1 MSRMSKHSSMKVEI
15 NVPDSLSEIRLEQY
29 QKFVKLYDGE
39 VTEEF
44 MALKMLEIF
53 CGVKLSDAYGMRFK
67 DVDGITQLLSD
78 LLNEKPQ
85 LRRTFKMD
93 GVEYGFIPNLDE
105 MSFGEYI
112 DLDTYLGDWQN
123 IHKAMAVLYRPIKD
137 KHGERYNIVPYEVID
152 AEVMRKMPMDAVLGS
167 VLFFYRLGMDLSKAM
182 IHYLEEQEESRI
194 VQYLNSDE
202 SGVGINQYTHS
213 LKAILDDLRISL
225 N

>member
-1 MSRMSKHSSMKVEI
+1 MKVEI

-194 VQYLNSDE
+194 VQYLNSEE

>member
-1 MSRMSKHSSMKVEI
+1 MSRMASMKVEI

-53 CGVKLSDAYGMRFK
+53 CGVKLSDAYNMRFK
-67 DVDGITQLLSD
+67 DVDGVTHLLTD

-93 GVEYGFIPNLDE
+93 GVEYGFIPNLDD

-152 AEVMRKMPMDAVLGS
+152 SETMRKMPMDAVLGS

-194 VQYLNSDE
+194 VQYLNSEE
-202 SGVGINQYTHS
+202 SGVGISQYTHS
-213 LKAILDDLRISL
+213 LRAILDDLRISL

>member
-1 MSRMSKHSSMKVEI
+1 MKVEI

-53 CGVKLSDAYGMRFK
+53 CGVKLSDAYNMRFK
-67 DVDGITQLLSD
+67 DVDGITQLLTD

-85 LRRTFKMD
+85 LKRTFKMD

-137 KHGERYNIVPYEVID
+137 KHGERYNIVPYEVVD
-152 AEVMRKMPMDAVLGS
+152 SETMRKMPMDAVLGS

-194 VQYLNSDE
+194 VQYLNSEE
-202 SGVGINQYTHS
+202 SGVGISQYTHS
-213 LKAILDDLRISL
+213 LRAILDDLRISL

>member
-1 MSRMSKHSSMKVEI
+1 MKVEI
-15 NVPDSLSEIRLEQY
+15 NVPDSLREIRLEQY

-53 CGVKLSDAYGMRFK
+53 CGVKLSDAYNLRYK
-67 DVDGITQLLSD
+67 DVDGVVQILTET
-78 LLNEKPQ
+78 LNDKPQ
-85 LRRTFKMD
+85 LVKTFFMD
-93 GVEYGFIPNLDE
+93 GVEYGFIPNLDD

-123 IHKAMAVLYRPIKD
+123 IHKAMAVLYRPIKS
-137 KHGERYNIVPYEVID
+137 KYGERYNIVDYQIID
-152 AEVMRKMPMDAVLGS
+152 AEVMRKMPMDAVLGA

-182 IHYLEEQEESRI
+182 ISYLEEQEESRI
-194 VQYLNSDE
+194 VQYLNSDKN
-202 SGVGINQYTHS
+202 GVGINQYINL
-213 LKAILDDLRISL
+213 LKGTLDDLNILL

>member
-1 MSRMSKHSSMKVEI
+1 MASMKVEI

-53 CGVKLSDAYGMRFK
+53 CGVKLSDAYNMRFK
-67 DVDGITQLLSD
+67 DVDGITHLLTD

-93 GVEYGFIPNLDE
+93 GVEYGFIPNLDD

-152 AEVMRKMPMDAVLGS
+152 SETMRKMPMDAVLGS

-194 VQYLNSDE
+194 VQYLNSEE
-202 SGVGINQYTHS
+202 SGVGISQYTHS
-213 LKAILDDLRISL
+213 LRAILDDLRISL

>member
-1 MSRMSKHSSMKVEI
+1 MRVEI
-15 NVPDSLSEIRLEQY
+15 NVPDSLGEIRLEQY

-44 MALKMLEIF
+44 MSLKMLEIF
-53 CGVKLSDAYGMRFK
+53 CGVKLNEAYQMRFK
-67 DVDGITQLLSD
+67 DVDGVVKIISD
-78 LLNEKPQ
+78 VLNEKPQ
-85 LRRTFKMD
+85 LIRRFKMD
-93 GVEYGFIPNLDE
+93 GVEYGFIPNLDD

-123 IHKAMAVLYRPIKD
+123 IHKAMAVLYRPIKS
-137 KHGERYNIVPYEVID
+137 KHGERYNIVDYEIID
-152 AEVMRKMPMDAVLGS
+152 SEIMRKMPLDVVLGS

-194 VQYLNSDE
+194 VQYLNSE
-202 SGVGINQYTHS
+202 ANGVGINQYTHS

>member
-1 MSRMSKHSSMKVEI
+1 MRVEI
-15 NVPDSLSEIRLEQY
+15 NVPDSLREIRLEQY
-29 QKFVKLYDGE
+29 QKFVKLYEGE

-44 MALKMLEIF
+44 MSLKMLEIF
-53 CGVKLSDAYGMRFK
+53 CGVKLNEAYQMRFK
-67 DVDGITQLLSD
+67 EVDGVVQILSD
-78 LLNEKPQ
+78 ILNEKPQ
-85 LRRTFKMD
+85 LVRTFTMN
-93 GVEYGFIPNLDE
+93 GVEYGFIPNLDD

-123 IHKAMAVLYRPIKD
+123 IHKAMAVLYRPIKS
-137 KHGERYNIVPYEVID
+137 KYGERYNIVDYEIID
-152 AEVMRKMPMDAVLGS
+152 AEVMKQMPMDAVLGA

-182 IHYLEEQEESRI
+182 IRYLEEQEESRI